1 VHRVIFSQKLLC
13 PVLLAGMFCLVN
25 VRALGSVHKIGTDLY
40 AYISDNDSSANS
52 TFLVSGQGILVVDT
66 GLNAQEGH
74 KLLDEIRRISQAP
87 VRWIVN
93 THYHPDHRGGNS
105 VVGPDAVIIST
116 YETRAAV
123 LRPQHEPNAE
133 PNQKL
138 TPEYQLNEVFSGT
151 RGPTLFVGEH
161 QVQIY
166 HPGPAHTMGDA
177 VVYFPDQHALATGDL
192 FLTNSC
198 PAMDNG
204 DMENWIAALDQM
216 LALPVEHVVPGHFE
230 LATKNELQRFRNY
243 LAALRDQV
251 ALMHSNGLPLDQI
264 QKRLTLSSFKDF
276 RQYPQYEAT
285 FKDNAAAYYGQ
296 LEHRKSLQQH
306 KPE

>member
-1 VHRVIFSQKLLC
+1 
-13 PVLLAGMFCLVN
+13 
-25 VRALGSVHKIGTDLY
+25 
-40 AYISDNDSSANS
+40 
-52 TFLVSGQGILVVDT
+52 
-66 GLNAQEGH
+66 
-74 KLLDEIRRISQAP
+74 
-87 VRWIVN
+87 
-93 THYHPDHRGGNS
+93 
-105 VVGPDAVIIST
+105 
-116 YETRAAV
+116 
-123 LRPQHEPNAE
+123 
-133 PNQKL
+133 
-138 TPEYQLNEVFSGT
+138 
-151 RGPTLFVGEH
+151 
-161 QVQIY
+161 
-166 HPGPAHTMGDA
+166 MGDA

-251 ALMHSNGLPLDQI
+251 ARMHNNGLPLDQI
-264 QKRLTLSSFKDF
+264 QKRLTLSSYKDF